1 MSPCCTW
8 LWVSQVSLRGKVDLP
23 PDDVFNVLV
32 DVDNH
37 KIFKAI
43 KARPIFNYRQASPGS
58 NTVTFLGVTC
68 IHNYYAQRHMSN
80 KAAGLQAVSYRKV
93 LRDDGA
99 GRLDAEVEQIG
110 QWKFLCFSGSF
121 ATRLFVYQDKRRGTV
136 RSGKLAVYVTRQ
148 SRASRC

>member
-1 MSPCCTW
+1 MSFCGNW
-8 LWVSQVSLRGKVDLP
+8 LLVSQVSLRGKVDLP
-23 PDDVFNVLV
+23 PDDVFDVLV

-58 NTVTFLGVTC
+58 NTVTFSGVTC
-68 IHNYYAQRHMSN
+68 TQNYHAQRHDAN
-80 KAAGLQAVSYRKV
+80 KTVGLQAVSYRKV

-121 ATRLFVYQDKRRGTV
+121 ATPPVRLPG
-136 RSGKLAVYVTRQ
+136 
-148 SRASRC
+148 

>member
-1 MSPCCTW
+1 M
-8 LWVSQVSLRGKVDLP
+8 SQVSLRGKVDLP
-23 PDDVFNVLV
+23 PDDVFDVLV

-43 KARPIFNYRQASPGS
+43 KARLIFNYRRASPGS
-58 NTVTFLGVTC
+58 STMTFPGVTC
-68 IHNYYAQRHMSN
+68 IHKYYVQRHVAN
-80 KAAGLQAVSYRKV
+80 KTAGLQAVSYRKV

-136 RSGKLAVYVTRQ
+136 RLGNCVSYSTRQ

>member
-1 MSPCCTW
+1 MQFP
-8 LWVSQVSLRGKVDLP
+8 
-23 PDDVFNVLV
+23 
-32 DVDNH
+32 
-37 KIFKAI
+37 
-43 KARPIFNYRQASPGS
+43 
-58 NTVTFLGVTC
+58 GVTC
-68 IHNYYAQRHMSN
+68 IQNYYAQRHIAN
-80 KAAGLQAVSYRKV
+80 KTAGLQAVSYRKV

-136 RSGKLAVYVTRQ
+136 RLGNWVSYSTRQ